1 MWTLVNQ
8 PNQKLIKLKRFQFKN
23 AKFEKKRN
31 LENWLLGLETHFSDQ
46 ILGIDRYVAQIW
58 GELTANTKSKGI
70 IVPGMDGLIAATALH
85 HGLHVMTRNVRHFH
99 STGALLV
106 YPWSN

>member
-1 MWTLVNQ
+1 MVNQ

-23 AKFEKKRN
+23 AKFEKKRI
-31 LENWLLGLETHFSDQ
+31 LENWLLGLETHFSDR

-85 HGLHVMTRNVRHFH
+85 HGLHVMTGNVRHFH
-99 STGALLV
+99 STGAMLID
-106 YPWSN
+106 PWSN